1 MRLKY
6 IKLTGFKSFVDP
18 TPVAFP
24 TNLTCVVGPN
34 GCGKSNVIDACR
46 WVMGESSAKNLRGDA
61 MTDVIFNGSQGRKPV
76 GHASVELV
84 FDNSKGKLVGEYAQ
98 YNEISVKRRVTR
110 DGQSSYYLNGSKCRR
125 KDVVDLF
132 LGTGMGARS
141 YAIIEQG
148 MISRLI
154 ESKPEELRVF
164 LEEAAGISK
173 YKERRRETENRI
185 RRTQDN
191 LARLGDLRD
200 ELDRQLQHLHRQAQ
214 SAEKYKTYKAQ
225 ERHAKAVLNALKW
238 RDLQKDSAAIKN
250 QIQALELELE
260 GILTG
265 NVSADSQLDVLRVQL
280 DKATDQFN
288 HVQTEYYE
296 VGSKIARIEQHIEYE
311 HEKAKQLALD
321 IAEVAKNLAETEE
334 ALKVDQQRIEEAAV
348 SLAIHEPELAALGL
362 EREEYQAQLLEAE
375 HQQAD
380 WQERWDAF
388 SSQASEVQRHV
399 EVAKS
404 TIQHLE
410 LSVERLQMRV
420 VKSERALGQVDVGDD
435 QSIEVLQEKV
445 DQAEAA
451 LADEQQRL
459 EQMNQEYTEKQKATK
474 TLASVLQVQQGL
486 WQEAKGRKAS
496 LEALQEAA
504 TADQGAEVIHWLQ
517 EQGLD
522 QNPRLMQQLQVA
534 SGWEQAC
541 EIVLGSKLQAVL
553 LDNGVFA
560 EVLPQLDS
568 LQQGEVS
575 LVQTSTIDS
584 VEHSELTDDQ
594 GALSEKI
601 LGAPAAIKPFL
612 KRIKACENLLE
623 VNRWLSQPGMFDS
636 AITPEGLWIGP
647 GWVLCMKPL
656 DSSQSCLKRQQD
668 LDAIITEVATLDDRV
683 FELEADLDTHQ
694 LQLSQLED
702 ERQQSQ
708 EQLRQQMHY
717 LSQRRS
723 ELSALE
729 ARIQEQRKRQQAL
742 LADQAE
748 LNETLAAEK
757 ITLAGAR
764 QKWQQHLQAMEQ
776 DNDKRRVLLEE
787 KTQAVSQLTQ
797 AKDKAQQGLDRYHQL
812 ELTVQALRQEKTGFQ
827 QALDRLNH
835 QQVRLHERQAL
846 LLAQKEVDNPVEKLQ
861 ADHQEQLAL
870 RLVLEEKMTQ
880 AKAELDGA
888 HFKMQ
893 ELEQQRHSQQQRA
906 DGVRSTLEQQR
917 MQYQALSM
925 RQSAHQDQVLELGL
939 DIQQLLIDV
948 EEMTASQE
956 STIDGVQAEIEQLA
970 QKIQRLGAINLAAIE
985 EYQTQLQRKEYLDQQ
1000 DADLQTALTTLE
1012 NAIGKIDAE
1021 TKQRFQETFEKV
1033 NQGFGELFPKVF
1045 GGGHAYLALTG
1056 DDLLSTGVTI
1066 MARPPGKKNST
1077 IHLLSGG
1084 EKALTAIALVF
1095 SIFRLNPAPF
1105 CMLDE
1110 VDAPLDDANVGRF
1123 ANLLKKMSEQVQF
1136 IYISHNK
1143 TAMEMAH
1150 QLMGVT
1156 MHEPGVSR
1164 LVSVNVEEA
1173 VELVDA

>member
-1 MRLKY
+1 MRLKH
-6 IKLTGFKSFVDP
+6 IKLAGFKSFVDP
-18 TPVAFP
+18 TSVAFP
-24 TNLTCVVGPN
+24 ANLTCVVGPN

-76 GHASVELV
+76 GHASVDLV
-84 FDNSKGKLVGEYAQ
+84 FDNSEGKLVGEYAQ

-110 DGQSSYYLNGSKCRR
+110 DGQSNYYLNGSKCRR
-125 KDVVDLF
+125 KDVIDLF

-191 LARLGDLRD
+191 LARLSDLRD

-214 SAEKYKTYKAQ
+214 SAEKYKAFKAQ

-238 RDLQKDSAAIKN
+238 RDLQEDSVAIKDH
-250 QIQALELELE
+250 IQRLELELE

-265 NVSADSQLDVLRVQL
+265 NLTADSQLDVLRVQL
-280 DKATDQFN
+280 DKATDKFN

-296 VGSKIARIEQHIEYE
+296 VGSKIARIEQNIEYE

-321 IAEVAKNLAETEE
+321 IAEVAKNLTETEE
-334 ALKVDQQRIEEAAV
+334 ALKVDKHRIEEACA
-348 SLAIHEPELAALGL
+348 SLAIHEPELEALGA

-375 HQQAD
+375 HLQAD

-388 SSQASEVQRHV
+388 SGQASEVQRQV

-404 TIQHLE
+404 SIAHLE

-420 VKSERALGQVDVGDD
+420 VKSERALGQIDLGDD
-435 QSIEVLQEKV
+435 ESLEVLQEKV
-445 DQAEAA
+445 SQAEAD
-451 LADEQQRL
+451 LADGQHRL
-459 EQMNQEYTEKQKATK
+459 NLMNQEYTEKQKETK
-474 TLASVLQVQQGL
+474 SLAALLQAQQGL

-504 TADQGAEVIHWLQ
+504 KADQGTEVSHWLK

-522 QNPRLMQQLQVA
+522 QNPRLIQQLQVA

-541 EIVLGSKLQAVL
+541 ETVLGSKLQAVL
-553 LDNGVFA
+553 LDNAVFQ
-560 EVLPQLDS
+560 EVLPHLGS
-568 LQQGEVS
+568 LQQGEIS
-575 LVQTSTIDS
+575 LIQTSAIESDEGT
-584 VEHSELTDDQ
+584 ELVDDQ
-594 GALSEKI
+594 GSLLEKV
-601 LGAPAAIKPFL
+601 LDAPSAIKPLL
-612 KRIKACENLLE
+612 KRIKACETLLE
-623 VNRWLSQPGMFDS
+623 VNLWMSQPGVFNS
-636 AITPEGLWIGP
+636 AITPEGLWVGP
-647 GWVLCMKPL
+647 GWALCMKPL
-656 DSSQSCLKRQQD
+656 DSAQGFLKRQQA
-668 LDAIITEVATLDDRV
+668 LDAVIEEVAALDDRV
-683 FELEADLDTHQ
+683 FELEADFDTHQ

-702 ERQQSQ
+702 ERQKAQ
-708 EQLRQQMHY
+708 EQLRQETHY
-717 LSQRRS
+717 LGQRRS

-729 ARIQEQRKRQQAL
+729 ARMQEQRKRQQGL

-776 DNDKRRVLLEE
+776 DNEKREVLIEE
-787 KTQAVSQLTQ
+787 KTSTLSQLTQ
-797 AKDKAQQGLDRYHQL
+797 AKAKAQQGLDCYHQL
-812 ELTVQALRQEKTGFQ
+812 ELTVQSLRQEKMGFQ
-827 QALDRLNH
+827 QALERLNH
-835 QQVRLHERQAL
+835 QQVRFQERQAL
-846 LLAQKEVDNPVEKLQ
+846 LLTQKDADKPVETLQ

-870 RLVLEEKMTQ
+870 RLVLEEKMTE
-880 AKAELDGA
+880 AKAQLDGV
-888 HFKMQ
+888 HFEMQ
-893 ELEQQRHSQQQRA
+893 EIEQQRQSQQQRA
-906 DGVRSTLEQQR
+906 EGVRNTLEQQR
-917 MQYQALSM
+917 MQYQALNM

-939 DIQQLLIDV
+939 DIQQLLTDV
-948 EEMTASQE
+948 DNMPESQE
-956 STIDGVQAEIEQLA
+956 STLDGVQAEIEQLTL
-970 QKIQRLGAINLAAIE
+970 KIQRLGAINLAAIE
-985 EYQTQLQRKEYLDQQ
+985 EYQTQRQRKEYLDQQ

-1143 TAMEMAH
+1143 IAMEMAH

-1164 LVSVNVEEA
+1164 LVAVNVEEA